1 MATKSVNKVILI
13 GHLGQ
18 DPELRYTG
26 AGTPVC
32 SLRLATNEGYKD
44 SDGNFVERTEWHSV
58 VAWARLAEICSEYLK
73 KGSQVYFEGSLQTR
87 TWEDREG
94 NTRYTTEVKARE
106 MVMLGGRGGNDGYSS
121 GPPAGVG
128 SESSPQPQTQPQTQP
143 QSANGNGGASAG
155 TGSFSVEDD
164 LPF

>member
-1 MATKSVNKVILI
+1 MATKSINKVILI

-44 SDGNFVERTEWHSV
+44 SEGNFVERTEWHSV
-58 VAWARLAEICSEYLK
+58 VAWARLAEICGEYLK

-106 MVMLGGRGGNDGYSS
+106 MIMLGGRGGNGGYG

-128 SESSPQPQTQPQTQP
+128 SQSTSQSSPQPQTQT
-143 QSANGNGGASAG
+143 QSANGNDGASAG
-155 TGSFSVEDD
+155 TGSFGVEDD